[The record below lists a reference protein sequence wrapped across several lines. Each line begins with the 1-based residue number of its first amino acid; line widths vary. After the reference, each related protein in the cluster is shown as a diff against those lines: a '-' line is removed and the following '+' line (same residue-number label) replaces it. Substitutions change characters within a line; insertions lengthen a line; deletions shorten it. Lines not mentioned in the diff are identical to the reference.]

1 MIFSHHAQIACRLL
15 KYEALAKIRSL
26 FNDLPTL
33 FFMKVLYVITGVG
46 LAVILATIAHI
57 LTEPDGAESALR
69 VTAFANAGHAAPIIG
84 MERGIFANE
93 IPDVDVELK
102 IFDSGPQA
110 IESLFSGSSDMA
122 YVGPGPAVNG
132 FLRSDGDVIILSG
145 AASNGASFVVQE
157 NSGIDSIAKLDGMR
171 VAAPQIA
178 NTQDVSLR
186 HHLHESG
193 LVEAER
199 GGTVY
204 VINVPNPDIY
214 VLFAKGDVDAA
225 WVPEPWATLLVQ
237 DLGGVRVFE
246 ESTLWE
252 NDEFAS
258 VLLVA
263 RREYVVENPQVVQGW
278 IRGND
283 ESVSWI
289 NANPEKSVDILHE
302 FITREFGSSFR
313 HEIIAE
319 SLSRTDITS
328 DIIPD
333 SVEEFA
339 RMAHSLGYLGRGAY
353 NLDGIYYG
361 MEVSG

>member
-46 LAVILATIAHI
+46 LAVILAAIAHI
-57 LTEPDGAESALR
+57 LTEPDDAESALR

-84 MERGIFANE
+84 MERGIFVNE

-132 FLRSDGDVIILSG
+132 FLRSDGDVIILRG

-204 VINVPNPDIY
+204 VINVPNPDMLH

-225 WVPEPWATLLVQ
+225 WVPEPWATLMQ
-237 DLGGVRVFE
+237 MM
-246 ESTLWE
+246 S
-252 NDEFAS
+252 
-258 VLLVA
+258 
-263 RREYVVENPQVVQGW
+263 
-278 IRGND
+278 
-283 ESVSWI
+283 
-289 NANPEKSVDILHE
+289 K
-302 FITREFGSSFR
+302 
-313 HEIIAE
+313 
-319 SLSRTDITS
+319 
-328 DIIPD
+328 
-333 SVEEFA
+333 
-339 RMAHSLGYLGRGAY
+339 
-353 NLDGIYYG
+353 
-361 MEVSG
+361 